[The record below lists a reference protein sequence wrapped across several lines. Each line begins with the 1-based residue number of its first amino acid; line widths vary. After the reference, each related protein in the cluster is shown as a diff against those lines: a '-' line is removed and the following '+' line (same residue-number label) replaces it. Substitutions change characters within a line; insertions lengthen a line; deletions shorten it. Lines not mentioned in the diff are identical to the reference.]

1 MHSRHY
7 LQILMLSLLLAYT
20 PSALASSNSSEKV
33 RERIQK
39 IVSYFNNKKSFNGNV
54 EVRKDDD
61 IIYSES
67 TGIANDS
74 FDVPHTMKSRFMIA
88 SLSKQFTA
96 AAILKLAE
104 EEKISLD
111 DPYSLYVPWRKR
123 SINSQKEWNSFTIKE
138 LLNHTSGI
146 VKDIEAGP
154 YSSNEMYKP
163 ILSSVVN
170 DMTSSNDIFIYNR
183 SDKGSYSNFGYLL
196 LAHLVEKVSGKYF
209 HEYLSEAFFKPLKMN
224 STGQYHRM
232 FNIKYMSEG
241 YAITDGTGKLH
252 KRCCLDATS
261 FIGSHSLYSDLPDLM
276 IWLNDIFSGDSKV
289 LSQSSIKKMTNIQSL
304 INPNLTY
311 GYGFVVDEWKGH
323 KRVWHDGMETGFLS
337 IASVIEDLG
346 IKIVILSNK
355 HGADVY
361 SETPYPH
368 TMVDQI
374 LEVLT
379 ENLPK

>member
-1 MHSRHY
+1 
-7 LQILMLSLLLAYT
+7 MLSLLLAYT